1 MSRIE
6 QTIAAKKQKRAAMES
21 AGILVHPYFFAKKH
35 TIDQATALLGATD
48 DNGEPQK
55 AQTAGRVLAVRA
67 HGKLKFFD
75 LWDQTGKIQ
84 LLCNKAALG
93 DEAWKMLELVDSGDF
108 LGVEG
113 AVQKSRTDEI
123 TIVAEKVSFL
133 GKALRP
139 LPTSFNAAS
148 DKEVRFRKRYL
159 DMLINPQTQDV
170 LSKRWRILRLL
181 RTFMSEQLGYTEVE
195 TPILQPLYG
204 GTNARPFTTTMKALD
219 DEQFYLRIAPELYL
233 KRLIVGGMERIFE
246 IARNFRNEGI
256 DQSHLPEFTM
266 IEWYHAYAD
275 YNTMMAEIEQL
286 IRFLHQE
293 INGQETLMVGEVEV
307 TLAGKEKW
315 RRFTMKEALQRFA
328 DLDVDVMTDE
338 YLQKLLK
345 KHGLQPIGE
354 FTRGK
359 AIFSLF
365 DHLVTDKLIEPT
377 WIIDYPKDVSPLA
390 KTHRLNPDLTERY
403 ELYIGGKEISDGW
416 SEITYPLEQ
425 RSRFENEQKRMR
437 EGDDE
442 AQPYDE
448 DFLEAMEYGM
458 SPLGGVGLGIDRLVM
473 LLTNTWSIKEVI
485 AFPTLKNIKN
495 ERNNA
500 SDECDQE

>member
-6 QTIAAKKQKRAAMES
+6 QTIAAKKQKREALEAM
-21 AGILVHPYFFAKKH
+21 GVLVHPYFFDKKY
-35 TIDQATALLGATD
+35 TLAQARERLGALTD
-48 DNGEPQK
+48 EGEP
-55 AQTAGRVLAVRA
+55 ATTRTAGRVTAVRA
-67 HGKLKFFD
+67 HGRVKFFD
-75 LWDQTGKIQ
+75 LSDQTGQIQ
-84 LLCNKAALG
+84 LMCNQANL
-93 DEAWKMLELVDSGDF
+93 DETTWQMLELVDAGDF

-113 AVQKSRTDEI
+113 VVERSRTGEI
-123 TIVAEKVSFL
+123 TLIPQRAVFL

-148 DKEVRFRKRYL
+148 DKEARFRRRYL
-159 DMLINPQTQDV
+159 DLLINEQAREV
-170 LSKRWRILRLL
+170 LGKRWEILKLL
-181 RTFMSEQLGYTEVE
+181 RRFMQDELGYTEVE

-219 DEQFYLRIAPELYL
+219 DAQLYLRIAPELYL

-266 IEWYHAYAD
+266 IEWYHVYAD
-275 YNTMMAEIEQL
+275 YTVMMNEVERL
-286 IRFLHQE
+286 IRFLHQQ
-293 INGQETLMVGEVEV
+293 INGQPELMVGE
-307 TLAGKEKW
+307 LAVQLDGDKPW
-315 RRFTMKEALQRFA
+315 RRYTMKEALERFA
-328 DLDVDVMTDE
+328 GLDVDVMTND
-338 YLQKLLK
+338 YLQKLLD
-345 KHGLQPIGE
+345 KHGLKPVGE

-365 DHLVTDKLIEPT
+365 DHLVTGKLIEPT

-390 KTHRLNPDLTERY
+390 KTHRLRPELTERY

-416 SEITYPLEQ
+416 SEIVDPLEQ

-458 SPLGGVGLGIDRLVM
+458 PPLGGVGLGIDRLVM

-485 AFPTLKNIKN
+485 AFPTLKSISS
-495 ERNNA
+495 EEQDA
-500 SDECDQE
+500 SQSDN

>member
-6 QTIAAKKQKRAAMES
+6 QTIEAKKEKRQQLEAMGVNVS
-21 AGILVHPYFFAKKH
+21 PYFYDKKQ
-35 TIDQATALLGATD
+35 TVAECIAALD
-48 DNGEPQK
+48 RGEIVK
-55 AQTAGRVLAVRA
+55 TAGRVMASRA
-67 HGKLKFFD
+67 HGKVIFFD
-75 LWDQTGKIQ
+75 LSDETGKIQ
-84 LLCNKAALG
+84 VMCREGNIESEAFKVLL
-93 DEAWKMLELVDSGDF
+93 LVDPGDF
-108 LGVEG
+108 LGVSGQVE
-113 AVQKSRTDEI
+113 KTRTGEV
-123 TIVAEKVSFL
+123 TIIAGETEFL

-139 LPTSFNAAS
+139 LPSSFNAAT
-148 DKEVRFRKRYL
+148 DKEARFRQRYL
-159 DMLINPQTQDV
+159 DMLINPQTQSV
-170 LSKRWRILRLL
+170 LAKRWQIVKGVRRFLQD
-181 RTFMSEQLGYTEVE
+181 ELGYTEVE

-219 DEQFYLRIAPELYL
+219 DAQLYLRIAPELYL
-233 KRLIVGGMERIFE
+233 KRLIVGGMEKIFE

-275 YNTMMAEIEQL
+275 YNVMTAEVEGL
-286 IRFLHQE
+286 IRYLQRM
-293 INGQETLMVGEVEV
+293 INHSEELMIEDQKVE
-307 TLAGKEKW
+307 LDGKKPW
-315 RRFTMKEALQRFA
+315 RRYTMKQALHEFV
-328 DLDVDVMTDE
+328 DLDVDTMSDDE
-338 YLQKLLK
+338 LK
-345 KHGLQPIGE
+345 AWLKDNNLAPVGE

-365 DHLVTDKLIEPT
+365 DHLVTKLLIEPT

-390 KTHRLNPDLTERY
+390 KTHRQASELTERY

-416 SEITYPLEQ
+416 SEITDPLEQ

-458 SPLGGVGLGIDRLVM
+458 PPLGGVGLGIDRLVM

-485 AFPTLKNIKN
+485 AFPTLKSI
-495 ERNNA
+495 NA
-500 SDECDQE
+500 KDTDAE